1 MASGHRN
8 WEYIRGP
15 LDFVVGRGREGGTA
29 IPSET
34 LKKACLPIH
43 DGEIVN
49 RACSLVSKECI
60 PVVLHYE
67 IF

>member
-34 LKKACLPIH
+34 LKKARLPIH
-43 DGEIVN
+43 DGKNGN
-49 RACSLVSKECI
+49 RARSLVSKACT

-67 IF
+67 IL